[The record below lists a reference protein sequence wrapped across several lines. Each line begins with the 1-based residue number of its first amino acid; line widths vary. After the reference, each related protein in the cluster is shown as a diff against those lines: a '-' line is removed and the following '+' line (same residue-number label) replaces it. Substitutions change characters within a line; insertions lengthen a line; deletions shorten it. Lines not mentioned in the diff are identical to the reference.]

1 MEIVMIDVN
10 QFADDEHINSLAEA
24 VGHIYKDK
32 IVQVYWGESGGST
45 KYADYNVSQNMY
57 IEGKV
62 LWGQGRVFAIEVE
75 FVTNAKTYKKQVLL
89 NEINVTLVAEKTDEL
104 NLTAI
109 FQGKI

>member
-1 MEIVMIDVN
+1 LVT
-10 QFADDEHINSLAEA
+10 
-24 VGHIYKDK
+24 
-32 IVQVYWGESGGST
+32 YWGESGGST
-45 KYADYNVSQNMY
+45 KYADFNVSQNMY
-57 IEGKV
+57 IEGRV

-75 FVTNAKTYKKQVLL
+75 FTTNSKTYKKHVLL

>member
-1 MEIVMIDVN
+1 MIDVKEFEGN
-10 QFADDEHINSLAEA
+10 EHVNSLAEA
-24 VGHIYKDK
+24 IGYIYKDK

-45 KYADYNVSQNMY
+45 KYSDYNINQNMY

-62 LWGQGRVFAIEVE
+62 LWGQGHVFAIEVE
-75 FVTNAKTYKKQVLL
+75 FETNSKKYKKQVLL
-89 NEINVTLVAEKTDEL
+89 HEINITLVAEKTDDL

>member
-1 MEIVMIDVN
+1 MIDVN
-10 QFADDEHINSLAEA
+10 EFADDEHINSLAEA
-24 VGHIYKDK
+24 IGHIYKGK
-32 IVQVYWGESGGST
+32 IVQIYWGESGGST

-62 LWGQGRVFAIEVE
+62 LWGQGKVFAIEVE
-75 FVTNAKTYKKQVLL
+75 FATNTKTYKKQILL